1 MLLIFLYQAFVLLL
15 HFCCVALFDVK
26 HNDVHASG
34 NDKKLADTFKT
45 FVPNKEHYVQECD
58 ARKAEQVV

>member
-1 MLLIFLYQAFVLLL
+1 MLLL

-26 HNDVHASG
+26 HNDVHAAG
-34 NDKKLADTFKT
+34 NDKKFADTFKT

-58 ARKAEQVV
+58 VKKAEQVV